1 MNQLSWLL
9 YWGNVAGNLGP
20 FLVFAGIL
28 IAVIAFVLVILGIC
42 FLSDS
47 SGKEGKSCVVSGV
60 VVALLALVFWS
71 GAVFCPSQETVY
83 AIAASQMGEQALKS
97 PIASK
102 ATQALTAWLDKQ
114 IATTENKTQ

>member
-9 YWGNVAGNLGP
+9 YWGNVAENLGD
-20 FLVFAGIL
+20 LTVG
-28 IAVIAFVLVILGIC
+28 LVILCGFGTFTAFFCILEGRMESAKKFTVLFPVLGIL
-42 FLSDS
+42 FATIS
-47 SGKEGKSCVVSGV
+47 
-60 VVALLALVFWS
+60 AFM
-71 GAVFCPSQETVY
+71 PSQTTVY

-114 IATTENKTQ
+114 IAEDKSQ

>member
-9 YWGNVAGNLGP
+9 YWGNVAGNLGS

-28 IAVIAFVLVILGIC
+28 IVAIAVVFVIFGVSL
-42 FLSDS
+42 LSDS
-47 SGKEGKSCVVSGV
+47 SGKEGKSCI
-60 VVALLALVFWS
+60 VAGSIVAFLALVSWS

-114 IATTENKTQ
+114 IAEDKSQ